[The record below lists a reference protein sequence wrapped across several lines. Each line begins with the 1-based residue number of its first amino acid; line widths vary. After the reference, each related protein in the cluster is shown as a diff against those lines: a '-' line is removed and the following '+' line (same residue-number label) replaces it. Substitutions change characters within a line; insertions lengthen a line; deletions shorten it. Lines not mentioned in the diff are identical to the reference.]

1 VEAVFHCDCADFGPI
16 GEGRERDRRQVGF
29 EWLPLAKLGDFPL
42 SPPGLGEVIGRF
54 LAAGGAT
61 YLGDVH

>member
-1 VEAVFHCDCADFGPI
+1 LCEDLAPI

-29 EWLPLAKLGDFPL
+29 EWLPLARLADYPL
-42 SPPGLGEVIGRF
+42 SPKGLGEVIAKALKDGS
-54 LAAGGAT
+54 AT